1 MLGPVLVVAILLSP
15 DAGRP
20 LPPELPFRVVVHKAN
35 PVSSLTQAQLSAIFM
50 RRVRNWP
57 DGTEIRP
64 VDHRAGA
71 PVRERFSRR
80 SGLQLLEELKR
91 EQPDLPVL
99 VLTMHGDDEYAVRA
113 VRGGASAY
121 VTKESAPEELITALR
136 KVMSG
141 GRYMTPA
148 LAEKVAFAYASPGG
162 TEKPHQ
168 SLSERELEILRLIGA
183 GRSLKE
189 IAAMLE
195 LSVKSIGTYRSR
207 VLEKMSMNTNADLIR
222 YVIENQLSL

>member
-1 MLGPVLVVAILLSP
+1 MRALCI
-15 DAGRP
+15 DD
-20 LPPELPFRVVVHKAN
+20 H
-35 PVSSLTQAQLSAIFM
+35 AIFRQGVKQILQQYDRQVKIGEAATARAAM
-50 RRVRNWP
+50 ELARESRWDVVLLDLSLP
-57 DGTEIRP
+57 D
-64 VDHRAGA
+64 
-71 PVRERFSRR
+71 R
-80 SGLQLLEELKR
+80 SGLQLLGELKR
-91 EQPDLPVL
+91 EQPDLPVI

-136 KVMSG
+136 KVLAG
-141 GRYMTPA
+141 GHYMTPA

-162 TEKPHQ
+162 SEKPHQ

-195 LSVKSIGTYRSR
+195 LSVKSVGTYRSR
-207 VLEKMSMNTNADLIR
+207 VLEKMSMSTNADLIR
-222 YVIENQLSL
+222 YVIENQVSL

>member
-1 MLGPVLVVAILLSP
+1 MRALCI
-15 DAGRP
+15 DD
-20 LPPELPFRVVVHKAN
+20 H
-35 PVSSLTQAQLSAIFM
+35 AIFRQGVKQILQQYDRQAKIGEAATARAAM
-50 RRVRNWP
+50 ELLRESRWDVVLLDLSLP
-57 DGTEIRP
+57 D
-64 VDHRAGA
+64 
-71 PVRERFSRR
+71 R
-80 SGLQLLEELKR
+80 SGLQLLGDLKR
-91 EQPDLPVL
+91 EQPDLPV
-99 VLTMHGDDEYAVRA
+99 VILTMHGDDEYAVRA

-162 TEKPHQ
+162 AEKLHQ
-168 SLSERELEILRLIGA
+168 TLSERELEILRLIGA

-195 LSVKSIGTYRSR
+195 LSVKSVGTYRSR
-207 VLEKMSMNTNADLIR
+207 VLEKMSMSTNADLIR
-222 YVIENQLSL
+222 YVIEHQLSL